1 MKKIT
6 TGLLVNIYTK
16 ALFKSAI
23 NQLPALS
30 KDLELLQQ
38 YQDNLK
44 DWQKFV
50 HNVKLNKQQ
59 LPAVN
64 ILIASL
70 ELLPIT
76 KTFLQGLASNY
87 RLSLLAKII
96 MALQKKIAIY
106 LQQEVVEIT
115 CAREL
120 NAAEIK
126 MISEKINALSLANLG
141 IQVQVDKK
149 LLAGFTIKYQAK
161 VLDYSLAN
169 KITRLKTTMLNAIGS
184 I

>member
-23 NQLPALS
+23 NQLPALA
-30 KDLELLQQ
+30 KDLQLLQQ
-38 YQDNLK
+38 YQDNIK
-44 DWQKFV
+44 PWQKFV
-50 HNVKLNKQQ
+50 HNVKFNKQQ

-64 ILIASL
+64 ILIAHL
-70 ELLPIT
+70 EILPIT
-76 KTFLQGLASNY
+76 KNFLQSLASNY

-96 MALQKKIAIY
+96 IALEKKIAIY
-106 LQQEVVEIT
+106 LQQEVVELT

-120 NAAEIK
+120 TEAETK
-126 MISEKINALSLANLG
+126 MISEKINALSLENLP
-141 IQVQVDKK
+141 IQVQIDKK

-169 KITRLKTTMLNAIGS
+169 KIARLKTTMLNAIGS
-184 I
+184 M

>member
-1 MKKIT
+1 
-6 TGLLVNIYTK
+6 
-16 ALFKSAI
+16 
-23 NQLPALS
+23 
-30 KDLELLQQ
+30 
-38 YQDNLK
+38 
-44 DWQKFV
+44 
-50 HNVKLNKQQ
+50 
-59 LPAVN
+59 
-64 ILIASL
+64 
-70 ELLPIT
+70 LPIT